1 MQGTN
6 PSKTKTK
13 NHRKTTKM
21 KIKIIEKAL
30 ATIEAELE
38 KINGKAR
45 SQTKNP
51 TIERKTKMKIETGY
65 LTGNLPDGINAA
77 EMETRLTEKLSAA
90 FPDAEIVI
98 NSENAEGSL
107 PWSCKTKID
116 GDTDHEDCSSV
127 DDIFS
132 DLVAEMC
139 AE

>member
-1 MQGTN
+1 
-6 PSKTKTK
+6 
-13 NHRKTTKM
+13 
-21 KIKIIEKAL
+21 
-30 ATIEAELE
+30 
-38 KINGKAR
+38 
-45 SQTKNP
+45 
-51 TIERKTKMKIETGY
+51 MKIETGY

-116 GDTDHEDCSSV
+116 GDTDHESVVWV